1 MSRPCVLL
9 IVYCKYFLFPLP
21 LKSKSVVC
29 GTQSSP
35 SGIKT
40 SVGLWTG
47 ETWGIACL
55 YIMINWIFQ
64 ESNAIIIC
72 VFFSH
77 WRQGKTLLFSLDVVQ
92 VLIPSNTLTLL
103 LFSLSAVSNSSQPHG
118 LQHMRL
124 PCPSP
129 YLGASSNSCPLS
141 WWCHPTISSSVIPSH
156 SCLLSFPASGYFPMS
171 QVFASGSKNI
181 GASTSASVL
190 PMKIQG

>member
-21 LKSKSVVC
+21 LKSKSVIC
-29 GTQSSP
+29 GTQNSP
-35 SGIKT
+35 PGIKT

-55 YIMINWIFQ
+55 CIMINWIFQ

-77 WRQGKTLLFSLDVVQ
+77 WGQCKTLLFSLDVVQ

-103 LFSLSAVSNSSQPHG
+103 LFSLSAVSNSLQPYG

-129 YLGASSNSCPLS
+129 YPGASSNSCPLS

-156 SCLLSFPASGYFPMS
+156 ACLLSFPASGYFPMS

-181 GASTSASVL
+181 GASASASVL